1 MNTYGPAIEQEE
13 LVFSLPEQPA
23 MPTPDSKGYAE
34 WIKKENLNLPAPS
47 PLCQRS
53 PVPFVLPLLKIHI
66 NISKSF
72 CQQQ

>member
-34 WIKKENLNLPAPS
+34 WIKKETESPCPIPTVPTVPS
-47 PLCQRS
+47 PVCFT
-53 PVPFVLPLLKIHI
+53 PVE
-66 NISKSF
+66 NSY
-72 CQQQ
+72 